1 MKSFAEI
8 KTAKSKLQSIKAVE
22 AYKSI
27 AESKNNVIDYKA
39 LLKFIRSYNPAV
51 VNEEVDILLSY
62 FGCVEMTFS
71 TF

>member
-39 LLKFIRSYNPAV
+39 LLKFIR
-51 VNEEVDILLSY
+51 
-62 FGCVEMTFS
+62 
-71 TF
+71 